1 VWPRL
6 KTPVP
11 PHLPAVILG
20 ALAAWLMSQQG
31 LVVDTIGSRFHYVL
45 ADGTTGHG
53 IPPLLP
59 SFMWPWQQP
68 GAGGQPFELSLQS
81 IEALLP
87 AAFAIAML
95 GAIESLLCAV
105 VLDGM
110 TGRRHSAN
118 SELLGQGIGN
128 IVTPFFGGITATAA
142 IARSAA
148 NVKAGAESPV
158 SAMIHA
164 LVVLAG
170 VVALAPLLS
179 WLPMASMA
187 ALLLIVAWNMSE
199 APKAVH
205 LIKTAPSSDILVF
218 AVCLSLTVLFDM
230 VIAISVGVV
239 LASLLFMRQIADMT
253 QVKDIT
259 QHRKCLND
267 TPLPEGWQILQING
281 PLFFAAADRVF
292 GELSLKVAGLKGVVL
307 YLDAV
312 PLLDAGGLAAL
323 HKFLDKCRKCDTRVI
338 LSDLQFQPLRTLRRA
353 ELQPEPGV
361 VEFAA
366 SLEEALAMVSASR

>member
-1 VWPRL
+1 
-6 KTPVP
+6 
-11 PHLPAVILG
+11 
-20 ALAAWLMSQQG
+20 
-31 LVVDTIGSRFHYVL
+31 
-45 ADGTTGHG
+45 
-53 IPPLLP
+53 
-59 SFMWPWQQP
+59 
-68 GAGGQPFELSLQS
+68 
-81 IEALLP
+81 
-87 AAFAIAML
+87 
-95 GAIESLLCAV
+95 
-105 VLDGM
+105 
-110 TGRRHSAN
+110 
-118 SELLGQGIGN
+118 IGN

-164 LVVLAG
+164 LVALAG

-205 LIKTAPSSDILVF
+205 LVKTAPASDILVF

-239 LASLLFMRQIADMT
+239 LASLLFMRQIAEMT

-267 TPLPEGWQILQING
+267 TPLAEGWQILQING

-307 YLDAV
+307 CLDAV
-312 PLLDAGGLAAL
+312 PLLDAGGLAGL
-323 HKFLDKCRKCDTRVI
+323 HRFLDTCRKGDTRVI

-353 ELQPEPGV
+353 ELPPEPGV

-366 SLEEALAMVSASR
+366 SLEDALAAVNASR